1 MKFIGAIILVL
12 LLACSVRAQNF
23 STLWSFGSTNAG
35 GVPQLPLIPGPGGK
49 LYGSTTDGSTNF
61 NGTIF
66 SINRDGS
73 GFTNL
78 YTFSAGGLNPSF
90 QYTNSDGMNP
100 YGLILSGSTLY
111 GTAQNGGTNG
121 DGTIFTLQTD
131 GSGFTTLYT
140 FSASANN
147 QFFAFTNS
155 DGVFPTSLVISGDTL
170 YGAAFSGGANG
181 DGTVFSLS
189 TGGDNF
195 TVLYTFSGSDGS
207 SPNAGLLLSGGT
219 IYGTTQHGGVNG
231 SGAIFSFNASA
242 NSFSNLYSFSASAN
256 NGNYQFTNS
265 DGASPIAGPILGGQ
279 YLYGTAEGGGTNGN
293 GTVYALNTNGN
304 VYTTLYTFTNGTDG
318 AYPQASLLLSG
329 RNLFGTAS
337 GGGAN
342 GNGTVFVV
350 QIAGAGFTNLY
361 TFSPT
366 AADAADGYNS
376 TNSDGTSPQGGL
388 ILSGDTLYGA
398 AANGG
403 GLGWGTIFSL
413 TVPTVYLPPVL
424 AIHVSAGSLVISWPA
439 SATGYTLTS
448 ADSLSA
454 SAVWSP
460 VTIAPVIANGLD
472 TVTIPLTGQ
481 QAFFYLSP

>member
-1 MKFIGAIILVL
+1 
-12 LLACSVRAQNF
+12 
-23 STLWSFGSTNAG
+23 
-35 GVPQLPLIPGPGGK
+35 
-49 LYGSTTDGSTNF
+49 
-61 NGTIF
+61 
-66 SINRDGS
+66 
-73 GFTNL
+73 
-78 YTFSAGGLNPSF
+78 
-90 QYTNSDGMNP
+90 
-100 YGLILSGSTLY
+100 
-111 GTAQNGGTNG
+111 
-121 DGTIFTLQTD
+121 
-131 GSGFTTLYT
+131 
-140 FSASANN
+140 
-147 QFFAFTNS
+147 
-155 DGVFPTSLVISGDTL
+155 VFPTSLVISGDTL

-219 IYGTTQHGGVNG
+219 IYGTTQHGGANG

-388 ILSGDTLYGA
+388 ILSGDTLYGT